1 MFLQNAE
8 TLIFGDSSMDFI
20 LFTLPK
26 HLLSASFFDH
36 FGMLFLEPFL
46 KRLFR
51 DLMPT
56 FGQKVRLW
64 TPPGHQLGP
73 RIDPWG
79 DHFGQNIDF

>member
-8 TLIFGDSSMDFI
+8 NLDFGDSSTDFKV
-20 LFTLPK
+20 FTLPK

-46 KRLFR
+46 ERLFL
-51 DLMPT
+51 DFMPT
-56 FGQKVRLW
+56 FGQKVRFW
-64 TPPGHQLGP
+64 TPWAAQLGS

-79 DHFGQNIDF
+79 DHFGPKIDF